1 MGVLFGISINREAP
15 SFLAKTPN
23 MHMVRLKTSKCGQDQ
38 FCDMPDAD
46 PTLPTHPT
54 TNRSAINYQVRRV
67 GTKMVAHGWPQQHS
81 KLVLL
86 SKMLEI
92 QCKNR
97 FGKLINGPN

>member
-1 MGVLFGISINREAP
+1 VRACVRACVHAP
-15 SFLAKTPN
+15 FDLPPIAK
-23 MHMVRLKTSKCGQDQ
+23 HQCGQDQ

-46 PTLPTHPT
+46 PTLSTHP
-54 TNRSAINYQVRRV
+54 AINQSAMNYQDRRV

-86 SKMLEI
+86 SKLVEI